1 MEYGHCSPTVRADFR
16 SGVLRRLRRLGQ
28 VGECDDVVVVTACG
42 FVEGSTA
49 RDDPESGG
57 VVDVAVYNV
66 GGKVLFG
73 GEVFDTGSGEHC
85 ATSVFAGDDDVGSGF
100 EIPQIEEDPVGALPV
115 DVAGDDC
122 RSDLTG
128 GGGSAGVP
136 PCVLPIRWD
145 LECSIG
151 IESEIDDVGVDADG
165 RDFERA
171 GGRWS
176 AVTGAPSGSAESVAR
191 GADVVSCRGDE
202 FGCEFPLSDC
212 PPAHPT
218 TVTSTETV
226 RARA

>member
-28 VGECDDVVVVTACG
+28 VCECDDVVVVTACG

-49 RDDPESGG
+49 RDDPESG
-57 VVDVAVYNV
+57 VVDVAIYDV
-66 GGKVLFG
+66 GGKVLF

-85 ATSVFAGDDDVGSGF
+85 ATSVFAGDDDVGSCF

-128 GGGSAGVP
+128 CGSAGVP

-165 RDFERA
+165 RDFE
-171 GGRWS
+171 
-176 AVTGAPSGSAESVAR
+176 AR
-191 GADVVSCRGDE
+191 GAVVQQLPAPFRAVQSQWRVARMWCLVEATSVVVNFRCRIVHRRIRP
-202 FGCEFPLSDC
+202 PLR
-212 PPAHPT
+212 
-218 TVTSTETV
+218 VLKQ
-226 RARA
+226 